1 MILNLKKND
10 TITNHKTIKTN
21 SNRDDSILNNEWRP
35 DRLTEKLIN
44 WTINRIGLSIY
55 YVDIIWYNGKRNKV
69 VVESLQKQCYFYTYQ
84 NSCFIP

>member
-1 MILNLKKND
+1 MIFNLKKND

-55 YVDIIWYNGKRNKV
+55 YVDIIWYNGKW
-69 VVESLQKQCYFYTYQ
+69 
-84 NSCFIP
+84 